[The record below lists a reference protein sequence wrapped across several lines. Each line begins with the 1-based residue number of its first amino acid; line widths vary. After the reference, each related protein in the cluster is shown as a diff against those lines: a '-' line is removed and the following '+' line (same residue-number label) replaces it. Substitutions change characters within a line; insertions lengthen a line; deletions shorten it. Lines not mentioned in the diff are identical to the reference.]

1 MKRLT
6 AILLCAVIFVGCS
19 QTKHVP
25 KGSFLLTD
33 VDLKVDNKKV
43 SKSALYGVF
52 QQKPVKKFLGIPAE
66 LWVYNLSD
74 STGKTGFKRWLNKSF
89 QKIGE
94 PPVVFDS
101 SLYVS
106 SLEGIYQYL
115 NSKGYYNAYVM
126 DTLLYRKGKF
136 VKAKVSVKT
145 NTPYRLLET
154 RISSTDS
161 SLAGIITSN
170 SSTSLLKQG
179 MVFDSD
185 VLEKERERITSCL
198 RNEGYFFF
206 NKNYIHYEAD
216 STVGDKKVLL
226 NLIVKN
232 NLNTNVN
239 DSRVV
244 NEQPHQKYIV
254 KEVNIFTNYEPTLAL
269 TDKEYLS
276 KFSSYV
282 YNNLNIKYID
292 RRNITS
298 ELINRAVQIK
308 PNELYDNAK
317 VNSTYENFSGLRIF
331 RTINIQFKEIDVDT
345 LTDRGRLVKFP
356 GVREFGCEIFLTPM
370 LLQSYKV
377 EGELYMSSQIWGVA
391 GNLGYSHLNL
401 LKGAELLNV
410 NFNGAIDFLK
420 GKQNEDVINQV
431 DKSKE
436 YGVSSSIYIPRFLM
450 PFNLQKK
457 LKLQAP
463 RTQFSGNYNFQSR
476 PYYTRNLVNFG
487 FGYSWL
493 TKKKLGISYTP
504 INLSVIKMSNDD
516 SLKKYLKGKPL
527 LSAAFSDHFI
537 SSGIFSIIYNTQQ
550 LNSQS
555 SYFYSIL
562 NVELGGNLVSLFN
575 PMLNKIKNE
584 DGSEVSTIWKMPYA
598 QFVGVDYT
606 VVYNQRLDSKNRVVS
621 RFQIAASFPYGNS
634 TALPYEKYYYVGG
647 ANSMR
652 GWQVRMLGPGAISD
666 SESDL
671 ELIKGQRS
679 LGDFKLEANL
689 EYRYKLFWSFEG
701 ALFLDAGNI
710 WFLPRDR
717 MNSRATFKVDTF
729 LSQIATN
736 TGIGLRLNLGF
747 LIARFD
753 IGMKMIDPSKPY
765 GNRFLLNRMPSND
778 YFSYH
783 FGIGYPF

>member
-6 AILLCAVIFVGCS
+6 SILLCALIFVGCS

-43 SKSALYGVF
+43 SKSALFGIF

-74 STGKTGFKRWLNKSF
+74 SVGKTRFKRWLNKSF

-101 SLYVS
+101 SQYVS
-106 SLEGIYQYL
+106 SLVGISQYL
-115 NSKGYYNAYVM
+115 NSKGYYNAHVV

-136 VKAKVSVKT
+136 VKAKVRVKT
-145 NTPYRLLET
+145 STPYRLLET
-154 RISSTDS
+154 RISRSDS
-161 SLAGIITSN
+161 SLAEIITCN
-170 SSTSLLKQG
+170 STTSLLKQG

-185 VLEKERERITSCL
+185 ILENERERITSCL

-206 NKNYIHYEAD
+206 NKNYIYYEAD

-232 NLNTNVN
+232 NLIANAD
-239 DSRVV
+239 DSRGVR
-244 NEQPHQKYIV
+244 EQPHQKYIV
-254 KEVNIFTNYEPTLAL
+254 KEVNVFTNYEPTLAL
-269 TDKEYLS
+269 TDKDYLS
-276 KFSSYV
+276 KFSSYI
-282 YNNLNIKYID
+282 YNNLNIKYNG

-298 ELINRAVQIK
+298 ELINRAVLIK

-331 RTINIQFKEIDVDT
+331 RTINIQFKEVDVDT
-345 LTDRGRLVKFP
+345 LADRGSKVKFS
-356 GVREFGCEIFLTPM
+356 GVRELVCEIFLTPM
-370 LLQSYKV
+370 QLQSYKV
-377 EGELYMSSQIWGVA
+377 EGELYMSSQIWGLA

-410 NFNGAIDFLK
+410 NLNGAIDFLK

-463 RTQFSGNYNFQSR
+463 RTQFSGSYNFQSR

-555 SYFYSIL
+555 SYFYSIF

-575 PMLNKIKNE
+575 PMLKKIKND

-598 QFVGVDYT
+598 QFLGADFT

-701 ALFLDAGNI
+701 ALFLDAGNV
-710 WFLPRDR
+710 WFLPRDN
-717 MNSRATFKVDTF
+717 MNSRATFKVDSF
-729 LSQIATN
+729 LNQIAAN
-736 TGIGLRLNLGF
+736 TGLGLRLNLGF

-765 GNRFLLNRMPSND
+765 GNRFLLNRVPSND